1 MESNKEKFN
10 INEYSASSSTLEQI
24 FQNFAKMSIER
35 SYTGEEKSKFPM
47 LFKNDPTK
55 REGVRLV
62 EGTQTLMVDG
72 GKDDE
77 EFPQEDGNPRITE
90 MNQTNMMNQH
100 THNAIN
106 SDGGEN
112 QIL

>member
-1 MESNKEKFN
+1 VLKQDKSIGFVFGLMESNKEKFN

-47 LFKNDPTK
+47 LFKNDPSK

-62 EGTQTLMVDG
+62 KGM
-72 GKDDE
+72 
-77 EFPQEDGNPRITE
+77 
-90 MNQTNMMNQH
+90 
-100 THNAIN
+100 
-106 SDGGEN
+106 
-112 QIL
+112 